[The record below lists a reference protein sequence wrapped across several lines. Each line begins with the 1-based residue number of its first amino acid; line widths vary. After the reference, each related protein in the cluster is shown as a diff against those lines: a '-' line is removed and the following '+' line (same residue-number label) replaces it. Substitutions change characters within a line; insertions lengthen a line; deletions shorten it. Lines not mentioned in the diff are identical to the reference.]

1 MFKTKWKLILGL
13 IILISGIVLK
23 LLSDH
28 DVLAIILIIIGAL
41 LKTSHII
48 GIIRNKSYQAG
59 IEILVLVI
67 GLSLFFFGLYVCQIE
82 SLAQLFIISGLV
94 LKTIFVVWF
103 IRKLNK

>member
-1 MFKTKWKLILGL
+1 MLKSKWKLILGL
-13 IILISGIVLK
+13 ILLISGIVLK
-23 LLSDH
+23 LLTDL
-28 DVLAIILIIIGAL
+28 DQLAIILIVFGTI
-41 LKTSHII
+41 LKVVHIA
-48 GIIRNKSYQAG
+48 GIIKNKSYQAG
-59 IEILVLVI
+59 WEILILVL